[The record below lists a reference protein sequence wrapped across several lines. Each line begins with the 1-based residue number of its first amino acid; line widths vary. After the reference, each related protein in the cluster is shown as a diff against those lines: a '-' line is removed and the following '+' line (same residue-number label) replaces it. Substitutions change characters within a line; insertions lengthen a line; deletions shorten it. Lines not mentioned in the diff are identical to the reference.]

1 MQTTDWKMR
10 VMVITILT
18 LIVKDDVIHGPS

>member
-1 MQTTDWKMR
+1 MQTTDWEMR
-10 VMVITILT
+10 VMVVTILI